1 MAGDKFNLIW
11 IDLEMT
17 GLDCSSDYII
27 EIATIVTD
35 KNLKVIKEGP
45 ELAIHQSEDILGKMD
60 KWNKKHH
67 TASGLIDEVRQSY
80 IDVAQA
86 EAQTLKFLKK
96 YVDANASPMCGN
108 TICQDRRFLARLM
121 PQLERFF
128 HYRNLDVSTLKE
140 LVARWDPDVIYQSDK
155 ISSHRALKDI
165 YGSIEELKYYREYF
179 IQANPN
185 I

>member
-1 MAGDKFNLIW
+1 MAVDKFNLIW

-27 EIATIVTD
+27 EIATLVTD

-45 ELAIHQSEDILGKMD
+45 ELTIYQPEDVLEKMD

-67 TASGLIDEVRQSY
+67 TASGLIDEIRRSN
-80 IDVAQA
+80 IDVEQA
-86 EAQTLKFLKK
+86 ETQTLKFLKK
-96 YVDANASPMCGN
+96 YAEANASPMCGN

-121 PQLERFF
+121 PELERFF

-140 LVARWDPDVIYQSDK
+140 LVARWDPDIVYKSDEVT
-155 ISSHRALKDI
+155 SHRALKDI
-165 YGSIEELKYYREYF
+165 YGSIKELKHYREHF
-179 IQANPN
+179 IQTNSD